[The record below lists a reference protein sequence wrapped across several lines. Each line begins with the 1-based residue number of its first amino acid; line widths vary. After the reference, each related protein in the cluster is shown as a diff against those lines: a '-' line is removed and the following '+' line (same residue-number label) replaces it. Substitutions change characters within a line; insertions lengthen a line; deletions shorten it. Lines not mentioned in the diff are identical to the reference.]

1 MRSAGTL
8 EITHYTREQ
17 LADQLGI
24 TVGHLR
30 ALASQLRTV
39 LDPSEFDF
47 QPNDGM
53 ISANAADKIIRYREL
68 SRTKTRDRALR
79 EIQIKGL

>member
-30 ALASQLRTV
+30 QLAGQLRAV

-47 QPNDGM
+47 LPNDGM
-53 ISANAADKIIRYREL
+53 ISADAAEKIIRYREL
-68 SRTKTRDRALR
+68 SKTKTRNRALQ
-79 EIQIKGL
+79 EIRLKGL